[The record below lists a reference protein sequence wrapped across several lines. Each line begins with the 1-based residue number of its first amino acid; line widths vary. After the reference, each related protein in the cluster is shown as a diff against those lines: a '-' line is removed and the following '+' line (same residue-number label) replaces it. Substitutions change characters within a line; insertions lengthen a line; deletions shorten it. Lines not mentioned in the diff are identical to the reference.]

1 MKSARLLL
9 SAVVPLLLL
18 ACGDDGG
25 SSGPS
30 KADRTVSTFDKLP
43 VCSES
48 REGETAYVKDE
59 DAVYVCESGA
69 WTAGGSGGSSQKPG
83 SSADQ
88 GSSGSGS
95 NGGGKSSGNGG
106 GNSSGPNSSSSQQ
119 GGEDE
124 IPCANLWC
132 AARGDTA
139 LVLPLPDGDVTT
151 YWFASDD
158 SADNGAS
165 SITLAEGGIAESIR
179 ARGAIS
185 FTYALSDAYAYPYV
199 LLGFGMGP
207 DGTADISAWSG
218 ICLTYS
224 ASAPFKV
231 QIAAPRAIVNDFN
244 HYTAAAD
251 SSTETVTLDLPWS
264 AFEQAD
270 WGGDSVD
277 RNEVLQNVE
286 RIQIT
291 LTGAG
296 GDSGAVELFEVGTLG
311 TCGQEME

>member
-18 ACGDDGG
+18 AGGDDGG

-59 DAVYVCESGA
+59 DAVYVCESGDWKA
-69 WTAGGSGGSSQKPG
+69 EPGGGSSQKPG
-83 SSADQ
+83 SSAVQ
-88 GSSGSGS
+88 GSSGS
-95 NGGGKSSGNGG
+95 NGG
-106 GNSSGPNSSSSQQ
+106 GNSSGNGGEGGGE

-158 SADNGAS
+158 SADNGTS

-185 FTYALSDAYAYPYV
+185 FTYALTDAYAYPYV

-231 QIAAPRAIVNDFN
+231 QIAAPREIVNDFN
-244 HYTAAAD
+244 HYTAVAD
-251 SSTETVTLDLPWS
+251 TSTESVTLDLPWS

-286 RIQIT
+286 KIQIT
-291 LTGAG
+291 LTGAD